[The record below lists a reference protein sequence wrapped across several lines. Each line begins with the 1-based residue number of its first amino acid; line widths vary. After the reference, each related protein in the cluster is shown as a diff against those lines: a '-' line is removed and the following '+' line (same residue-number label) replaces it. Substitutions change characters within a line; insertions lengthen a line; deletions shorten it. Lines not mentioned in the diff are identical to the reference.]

1 MIDIRYCLYP
11 FARAFEIVGS
21 HTHTYT
27 NTLIPFHIFFHYGII
42 SLFMTRGWYPQSYQH
57 CWGLCSLSIFVCL
70 KQKNRLYYRV
80 FLPVSFFRERCS
92 FLCVKMFFFYW
103 KNLLRIANIQRHSS
117 HFLEEK
123 KGRKNCSF
131 VGYQNFPFFSHAYLL
146 RILPSA
152 ALICWYFTSL
162 SQSLPSISGQRKT
175 AVFPRFCLF
184 PLARRGVFF
193 PLSSRK
199 EVFLD

>member
-92 FLCVKMFFFYW
+92 FLCVKMFFFIEKICSELPIYRDILLTFW
-103 KNLLRIANIQRHSS
+103 KKKREEELQFCWLSKFS
-117 HFLEEK
+117 VFLSRVFITYLAICRTDMLIFHVTFSISPIDFWSTK
-123 KGRKNCSF
+123 DCSF
-131 VGYQNFPFFSHAYLL
+131 SPFL
-146 RILPSA
+146 
-152 ALICWYFTSL
+152 SL
-162 SQSLPSISGQRKT
+162 SVGTTRS
-175 AVFPRFCLF
+175 
-184 PLARRGVFF
+184 FF